1 MTTAAPTEKLILDY
15 VFENEKKYADRV
27 YLTQP
32 RTGALTLDYTWKDV
46 VGEARR
52 MAAHLATLGLER
64 GDRVGIL
71 SKNCAHFFIAELAIW
86 MAGGTTVAIFPT
98 EGRDTIRY
106 VLEHSDSKLLFVG
119 KLDSWGQQ
127 ELGVPEGMPHIA
139 FPLAPAT
146 RHEQWDEIVARTE
159 PLAGRRTRGADE
171 LAMIIYTSGST
182 GTPKGVM
189 HSFGR
194 VSVCAERICESE
206 RYSERDR
213 LISYLP
219 LAHVFERSFVEAAS
233 FVASPHVFFSE
244 SLETF
249 VTDVRRARPTL
260 FISVPRLWVK
270 FQQGVLHKMTPKK
283 LDLFLKIPILGSIV
297 RKKILDGLGLDQVRL
312 AGSGDVDVQA
322 QEALTVTIAGSGD
335 VRYRGKPSQLRSQV
349 SGSGTVQAAP

>member
-1 MTTAAPTEKLILDY
+1 MPETKSILDHVY
-15 VFENEKKYADRV
+15 DHEQAHADRV
-27 YLTQP
+27 FLTQP
-32 RTGALTLDYTWKDV
+32 YDGGKTLDYTWAEV
-46 VGEARR
+46 VDQARR
-52 MAAHLATLGLER
+52 MAAHLRSR
-64 GDRVGIL
+64 GIGDGAHVAIL

-98 EGRDTIRY
+98 EGQDTIRF

-119 KLDSWGQQ
+119 KLDTWGQQ
-127 ELGVPEGMPHIA
+127 EPGVPEGMPCIA

-146 RHEQWDEIVARTE
+146 RHAQWDEIVARTE
-159 PLAGRRTRGADE
+159 PLAGRRARGADE

-233 FVASPHVFFSE
+233 FVASPHVYFSE

-270 FQQGVLHKMTPKK
+270 FQQGVLHKMPPVTRTVC
-283 LDLFLKIPILGSIV
+283 LEFFG
-297 RKKILDGLGLDQVRL
+297 QVREAVPAIVEITDYFKPGGAGNAAGVLL
-312 AGSGDVDVQA
+312 AGLEHLD
-322 QEALTVTIAGSGD
+322 E
-335 VRYRGKPSQLRSQV
+335 RYVKAVGYATKAKRHGRQHEV
-349 SGSGTVQAAP
+349 A